1 MNMNDHRRLEAIGHV
16 SVLSTEYALRRGY
29 GRRCCATVPPAPA
42 TLVGWA
48 ATMAV
53 LDERGA
59 TQGEEATPYLP
70 IAPDT
75 MGARK
80 AIYDRSDEPARR
92 TRRGTNGR

>member
-16 SVLSTEYALRRGY
+16 TVLSTEYEPRSGY

-59 TQGEEATPYLP
+59 TRGEEATPHLP
-70 IAPDT
+70 IAHDT